1 MSAVAKAIGREL
13 EALGAELT
21 VQGRA
26 LVAVG
31 ESQAATEGHLVQLRE
46 SNHKIANHLAVLA
59 DVPELVVKLDKR
71 VEQLTTAVI
80 DAVNRIGSMVYTTRA
95 ELGLPPLQP
104 PPVAPAEPAS
114 DG

>member
-1 MSAVAKAIGREL
+1 MTPTQAIGLEL

-26 LVAVG
+26 ITAIG
-31 ESQAATEGHLVQLRE
+31 ASQAETEGHLVQLRE
-46 SNHKIANHLAVLA
+46 SNHKIANAVAKLA
-59 DVPELVVKLDKR
+59 DVPELLVTVGKEMGDLR
-71 VEQLTTAVI
+71 LAVI
-80 DAVNRIGSMVYTTRA
+80 DAVNRLGSMVYTTRA

-104 PPVAPAEPAS
+104 PPVEPPA